1 MPENSNLGDAAEAL
15 AALRVLLPLL
25 PQFPPGTR
33 RREILARLTPDPSV
47 ISPDALAAL
56 AASMRSQRVV
66 QLIRLY
72 MAPHIGGRLAW
83 VVQLIHGL
91 QDYVRDIIDGLRTP
105 QGTVAEQ
112 VLRDHTAN
120 VLEQLL
126 QSVVGPYQS
135 AIDALR

>member
-25 PQFPPGTR
+25 PQFPPGTT
-33 RREILARLTPDPSV
+33 RREILARSTPDPSV

-56 AASMRSQRVV
+56 AARMRSQRVV
-66 QLIRLY
+66 QLIRLH
-72 MAPHIGGRLAW
+72 MAPHVGGRSAW
-83 VVQLIHGL
+83 IVQLIHGL

-105 QGTVAEQ
+105 QGTAAEQ
-112 VLRDHTAN
+112 DLRDHTAN

-135 AIDALR
+135 ALDALG